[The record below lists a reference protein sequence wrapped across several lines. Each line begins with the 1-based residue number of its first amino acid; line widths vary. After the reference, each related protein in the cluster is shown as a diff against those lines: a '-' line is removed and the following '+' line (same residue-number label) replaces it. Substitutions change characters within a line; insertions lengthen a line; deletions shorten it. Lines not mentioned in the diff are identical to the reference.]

1 MQKPTSDISDMNTAH
16 LRLYIARSTPNS
28 TRAEHNLKAA
38 LSCIDNTAKRLALE
52 IIDVFSEPKRAISD
66 GVIVTPTLIGLKDR
80 QRLTM
85 MGDLSDSGKLKLLLE
100 DLTA

>member
-1 MQKPTSDISDMNTAH
+1 MTQENTASP
-16 LRLYIARSTPNS
+16 LPRIRLYVARATPNS

-38 LSCIDNTAKRLALE
+38 LSCIDDAAKRLALE
-52 IIDVFSEPKRAISD
+52 IIDVFSEPKRAIAD

-100 DLTA
+100 ALTA

>member
-1 MQKPTSDISDMNTAH
+1 MQKPTSDISDTNTAR
-16 LRLYIARSTPNS
+16 LRLYVARATPNS

-38 LSCIDNTAKRLALE
+38 LSCIDDAAKRLVLE
-52 IIDVFSEPKRAISD
+52 IIDVFSEPKRAIGD

-80 QRLTM
+80 RRLTM